1 VASRCWKAPAGT
13 CLTAG
18 EKASL
23 DRSIRAAV
31 QHQQVLRLRLRDLSG
46 TMVYASDGAGTITE
60 TALLTDPDRAA
71 LTLQRRA
78 DAGVRISI
86 DKFGVGQTS
95 LRCLASLPIHELK
108 INRAIVMPIRRR
120 AAQRR
125 DRPLG
130 D

>member
-1 VASRCWKAPAGT
+1 M
-13 CLTAG
+13 
-18 EKASL
+18 
-23 DRSIRAAV
+23 

-95 LRCLASLPIHELK
+95 LRCLASLPST
-108 INRAIVMPIRRR
+108 NRRSIAPSSCRFDVEPRNAAIVRSVIDLGHNLGFLVTAQGSRPRRS
-120 AAQRR
+120 
-125 DRPLG
+125 
-130 D
+130 